1 MNWRSTTVSLETY
14 PLYSLIFSLDI
25 FFAVPGRAK
34 VSEKCIHLIRW
45 FNMYYKR
52 IFCKLC
58 SIFCLG
64 FRMRRM
70 RACAGK
76 RTIKTSLISTRITY
90 HQLSSSYQGWNFLQP
105 KVKFTLGIEFGFY
118 KCRYALEFL
127 FALITKCSVNI
138 KFKHFLK
145 ANPCGFLG
153 VLYRKLVLT
162 VNRRT
167 K

>member
-1 MNWRSTTVSLETY
+1 MTKNAS
-14 PLYSLIFSLDI
+14 
-25 FFAVPGRAK
+25 
-34 VSEKCIHLIRW
+34 
-45 FNMYYKR
+45 
-52 IFCKLC
+52 
-58 SIFCLG
+58 
-64 FRMRRM
+64 MRR
-70 RACAGK
+70 K
-76 RTIKTSLISTRITY
+76 KNYKNFTY
-90 HQLSSSYQGWNFLQP
+90 IYENYLSSTFIFLPRLKFLQP